1 MDNKIVVIDDDKDIL
16 DVIQFILA
24 EEGYSVVVYD
34 RLESLEKI
42 AEQKPSVILLDYK
55 LGGTYSTD
63 FCLSLKS
70 DPLTKYIP
78 VILVSASDSLE
89 QITKQCNADAFL
101 SKPFDLKDFIK
112 IVKHYAD
119 SNNPAS
125 YN

>member
-1 MDNKIVVIDDDKDIL
+1 MNNKIVVIDDDKDIL

-42 AEQKPSVILLDYK
+42 YEQKPSLILLDNK
-55 LGGTYSTD
+55 LGGIYSTD
-63 FCLSLKS
+63 FCRSLKLNQ
-70 DPLTKYIP
+70 LTKYIP

-89 QITKQCNADAFL
+89 DISKECNADAFL

-112 IVKHYAD
+112 LVKRYVGNHT
-119 SNNPAS
+119 SPS
-125 YN
+125 

>member
-1 MDNKIVVIDDDKDIL
+1 MDKKIVVIDDDNDIL

-24 EEGYSVVVYD
+24 EEGYGVVVYNS
-34 RLESLEKI
+34 LESIEKI
-42 AEQKPSVILLDYK
+42 AEQKPSVILLDNK
-55 LGGTYSTD
+55 LGGVYSTD

-70 DPLTKYIP
+70 NQLTKYIP

-119 SNNPAS
+119 NNNLAT
-125 YN
+125 

>member
-24 EEGYSVVVYD
+24 EEGYSVVMYD

-42 AEQKPSVILLDYK
+42 AEQKPSVILLDNK
-55 LGGTYSTD
+55 LGGVYSTD

-70 DPLTKYIP
+70 NQLTKHIP

-89 QITKQCNADAFL
+89 QLSKQCNADAYL

-112 IVKHYAD
+112 IVKHYVD
-119 SNNPAS
+119 DFNPLS
-125 YN
+125 

>member
-24 EEGYSVVVYD
+24 EEGYSVVMYD

-42 AEQKPSVILLDYK
+42 SEQKPSVILLDNK
-55 LGGTYSTD
+55 LGGVYSTE
-63 FCLSLKS
+63 FCQSLKS
-70 DPLTKYIP
+70 NQLTKHIP

-89 QITKQCNADAFL
+89 QIAKQCSADAFL

-112 IVKHYAD
+112 IVKQYAD
-119 SNNPAS
+119 NDNPS
-125 YN
+125 S